1 MLFWICATR
10 TRRGTR
16 IENISFVSVVVVFVV
31 VVVLP
36 FPTMMVAP
44 RARRPRSSSQPSSS
58 FGSDVFA
65 TWHPSAWPLH
75 WTEQPFH
82 YSS

>member
-16 IENISFVSVVVVFVV
+16 IENISFVSV

-75 WTEQPFH
+75 WTEQPLLFVVVLL
-82 YSS
+82 